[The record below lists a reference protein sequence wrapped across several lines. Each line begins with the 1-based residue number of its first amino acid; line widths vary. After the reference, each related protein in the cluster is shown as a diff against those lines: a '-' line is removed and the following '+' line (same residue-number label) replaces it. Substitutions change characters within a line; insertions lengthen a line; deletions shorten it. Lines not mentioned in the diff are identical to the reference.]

1 MFKKLYQHVQTLFDR
16 LDAFLCAQHGTKQS
30 AASAL
35 IEEQEELDAFLQKRR
50 ATVRYLARHLYYR
63 QVDAL
68 IGKTFVVNDPSALAA
83 AVCEQ
88 VEFFEP
94 SVAFDESHAE
104 YAGKT
109 LSKHGLIDWNC
120 PASSHQLTATDRCGM
135 KMLKELALV
144 FREAEF
150 YDADGVFE
158 IGAAE
163 FNFGWLKSAEEDIQ
177 KDPPTKILL
186 MMTWQE
192 FERPTMPSRRIV
204 NPKMPDVTFPITLKI
219 KDAALSNTRFAWS
232 ARYVYM

>member
-1 MFKKLYQHVQTLFDR
+1 MFKKLYQHVQTVFDR
-16 LDAFLCAQHGTKQS
+16 ADAFLYVRHGTKQS

-35 IEEQEELDAFLQKRR
+35 IEEQEDLDAFRHQRR

-68 IGKTFVVNDPSALAA
+68 IGKTFVVDDPSALAA
-83 AVCEQ
+83 IVCEQ
-88 VEFFEP
+88 VKQLEP
-94 SVAFDESHAE
+94 SVVFDESHAE

-109 LSKHGLIDWNC
+109 LSKYGLIDWNC
-120 PASSHQLTATDRCGM
+120 PASSYQLTATDRCGM
-135 KMLKELALV
+135 KMLKELGLV
-144 FREAEF
+144 FRETEF

-158 IGAAE
+158 FEAAE
-163 FNFGWLKSAEEDIQ
+163 FNFGWLKMAEEEVQ
-177 KDPPTKILL
+177 KDPPTKLLL

-204 NPKMPDVTFPITLKI
+204 NPKTADVMFPITLKI
-219 KDAALSNTRFAWS
+219 KDAALSRYAWS